1 MIDRMIKAIIYIM
14 GEFSVYSGCVGVYL
28 FGSEVWVRI
37 IMASYLEE
45 IKDII
50 KRYFPKI
57 SKEKLKEITDDIVE
71 FIRSVN
77 FR

>member
-1 MIDRMIKAIIYIM
+1 M